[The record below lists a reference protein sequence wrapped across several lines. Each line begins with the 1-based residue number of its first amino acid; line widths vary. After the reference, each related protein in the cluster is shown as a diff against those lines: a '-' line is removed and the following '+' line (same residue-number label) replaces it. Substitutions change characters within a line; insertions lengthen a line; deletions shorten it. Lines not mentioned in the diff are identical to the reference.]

1 MVEVVNEEYHIKTM
15 KSIVWILIIVIV
27 ACIFLFKRL
36 YGDPPALGKRDIM
49 PILQNTLV
57 CTILVILFYGHEEIP
72 IRRVIII
79 AFIIGLILLIIS
91 VLRFVVTGPWLVMF
105 GKTETTVGMR
115 NSIKD
120 RFSSIASVFKKK
132 P

>member
-36 YGDPPALGKRDIM
+36 YGDSPALGKRDIM

-120 RFSSIASVFKKK
+120 RFSSIANVFKKK
-132 P
+132 S